1 MVLRRFAATA
11 RSARPPPFDEAVLP
25 ASRSRED
32 DFRTGVLSDIARA
45 EACQL
50 VRQMLADPAE
60 PDPTTAPILCIPVTH
75 KGDEIAGKMLTQVLA
90 EARISASVLSSKLLA
105 AESVEPNVT
114 NE

>member
-1 MVLRRFAATA
+1 M
-11 RSARPPPFDEAVLP
+11 LP

-32 DFRTGVLSDIARA
+32 DFRAGVLSDIARA

-75 KGDEIAGKMLTQVLA
+75 EGDEIAGPMLTQVLQVLA
-90 EARISASVLSSKLLA
+90 ESRNSASVLSSKLRA